1 MSNIAAGGGPTYT
14 ILATLHESDKTII
27 YRAMRE
33 NGAERVVLKVL
44 RADFP
49 SLEQVA
55 VLRREYRLTSNA
67 RGEGVVTA
75 YGLERFHATFALV
88 LSEVNGIPLSE
99 APKTFD
105 LARTLHIGRRLA
117 GTLGRIHERRII
129 HKNINPTNIIWNPQS
144 GAVTLIDFG
153 IATDL
158 SKEEQVLLNPNGL
171 EGLLPYISP
180 EQTGRMNRTIDY
192 RTDLYSLGVTLYELL
207 TGRTPFVS
215 HDPMELL
222 HGHIA
227 VVPTPPYELE
237 PRVPRIV
244 SAIVERLLAKRA
256 EDRYQNAF
264 SLEADLAQCLRML
277 QQQGTIEAFPIG
289 RGDVSDVLQ
298 ISQKL
303 YGRDKEIATLLSA
316 FERAASGG
324 KEMLLVGGYSGIGKS
339 ALVHEVHKP
348 IVERRGYFISGK
360 FDQFNRATPYASLIQ
375 AVQELVRQILTETAE
390 GLARWRREILDAVGP
405 NAQVI
410 IDVIQEVE
418 LVVGKALPVPELSPR
433 ETENRFHL
441 TFERFLR
448 SLAAES
454 HPLVCFLDDLQWADL
469 PSLKLF
475 ERLITNPETAHL
487 FLIGAYRDN
496 ETPPGHPLLVTIEA
510 LRSTGITVPTLV
522 LGPLGMGECIE
533 LIQDTLR
540 CSAEDARPLAKACLH
555 KTGGNPFFLSQFLL
569 SLQSSGQLRFD
580 VKAGHWRWDI
590 AQILKMDITDN
601 VVDLMASKIR
611 NLPEMA
617 QRALRLAACIGN
629 TFELKTLALISE
641 KTPLD
646 IARDLWPGLYEGLIV
661 PMGETSRLIYDEAD
675 SRKLLQSGSSA
686 AVEMVESPPM
696 SVEAERAFNRFL
708 HDRVQQAAYLLTPTE
723 QRSALH
729 LQIGKLLLTGRA
741 EPDFEERLF
750 AVVNH
755 LNMGVDLIGDQNFR
769 DELAAL
775 NLAAGRKAKLSAA
788 YSSALEHMKRGID
801 LLGTQGWER
810 QRETALGLYLGAAET
825 SYLSKNFNE
834 IDAYANP
841 VLVHAGDILNRVKIA
856 ELKIQVYNAQN
867 KLGEAVKTALQI
879 LKQLGI
885 EFPEAPTRDDL
896 GAAIQEIDSM
906 LEDRTIQSLIELPPM
921 RDQELAAG
929 IRILAMTIPTSYLY
943 DPALFPLIAAR
954 QVALSMAHGNTGPSA
969 SGYASWGIILGGA
982 LGRIEDGYAFGKLAL
997 RVLDHYNAK
1006 EYQART
1012 EYIVYCFIAHT
1023 CEHVRTC
1030 AHAFKEV
1037 YRTAIDTGDLDFAG
1051 YSLVT
1056 QATQF
1061 FLSGTELGEL
1071 EKMLASSL
1079 QALVTLRHEPAL
1091 NYTKA
1096 IRQVVHNLHGWSADP
1111 CILMGEAYNE
1121 SETLEFHRKAND
1133 AYALGS
1139 AYLWKLMLCYL
1150 FERYAEAE
1158 ENAEKARAYVGGL
1171 VGQYQAT
1178 LFFLY
1183 DALLRLALYANLAPE
1198 DQERALAQVEETV
1211 RKFEILAKFAPT
1223 NHAHKYWMLVAEQNR
1238 VLGEHQKA
1246 REAYY
1251 KAAELARA
1259 HDCRNDEALAI
1270 ELFARFALARG
1281 EDEVA
1286 QLFMTKA
1293 RYLYEMWGAVAKVLD
1308 LDRRY
1313 SSILSARRWGPQ
1325 SERGGVE
1332 TPAKALKGAP
1342 EALDLGSVLKA
1353 SQAISG
1359 EVVLPALLKS
1369 MMHIVLENA
1378 GARRGFLILDGEEP
1392 LVVAATHDA
1401 GTTKIVLNY
1410 TPFEQRED
1418 LSSAIVRYVQRTHMP
1433 VVLGDATAETGP
1445 FQTDP
1450 YVVLRHPKS
1459 ILCQAILRQKKL
1471 IGILYLENDL
1481 APNVFTPERCR
1492 VLDLLSAQA
1501 AISIENARLYETLD
1515 NRVKE
1520 RTRELSEALSHL
1532 RETQERL
1539 VMQEKLASLGMI
1551 TSGIAHEIKNPL
1563 NFINNFSNISMGL
1576 ADELND
1582 AVGQFRDKLAED
1594 EVTNIEELTGYL
1606 KDTAGKIHQHG
1617 KRADAIV
1624 KAMLAHSRGGSG
1636 ERELTDINE
1645 LVQEHVQLAYQ
1656 GFRMNHVGFSL
1667 SLKTSFATG
1676 LPKLLIASEEV
1687 GRVFQNLAGNACY
1700 SMAEKQK
1707 KLGSAY
1713 APELSIGT
1721 RDTGRSIEIRI
1732 RDNGNGMPAAVQE
1745 KIFTPFYTTKPP
1757 GEGTGLGLSISHSII
1772 ARGHGGTL
1780 EFRSEEGSFCEF
1792 IITLPKES
1800 PIVVKK

>member
-1 MSNIAAGGGPTYT
+1 MSDMAAGVGPSYT
-14 ILATLHESDKTII
+14 ILAVLHEGDKTII
-27 YRAMRE
+27 YRAIRE
-33 NGAERVVLKVL
+33 NSAERVVLKVL

-55 VLRREYRLTSNA
+55 ILRREYRLTSNA
-67 RGEGVVTA
+67 QTEGVVIA
-75 YGLERFHATFALV
+75 HGLERFHSSFALV
-88 LSEVNGIPLSE
+88 LSDVEGIPLST

-105 LARTLHIGRRLA
+105 LARALDIGRRLS
-117 GTLGRIHERRII
+117 GVLGRIHERRII
-129 HKNINPTNIIWNPQS
+129 HKNVNPTNIMWNPQS

-158 SKEEQVLLNPNGL
+158 SKEEQVLLNPN
-171 EGLLPYISP
+171 EIAGLLPYISP

-215 HDPMELL
+215 DDPMELL

-227 VVPTPPYELE
+227 VVPTPPHELE
-237 PRVPRIV
+237 PRVPPTV
-244 SAIVERLLAKRA
+244 SAIVARLLAKRA

-264 SLEADLAQCLRML
+264 SLEADLVQCLQML
-277 QQQGTIEAFPIG
+277 KQHGTIEEFPIG

-298 ISQKL
+298 VSQQL
-303 YGRDKEIATLLSA
+303 YGRDKEISALLSA

-324 KEMLLVGGYSGIGKS
+324 KEIMMVGGYSGIGKS

-360 FDQFNRATPYASLIQ
+360 FDQFNRSTPYASLIQ
-375 AVQELVRQILTETAE
+375 AVEELVRQILTETAD
-390 GLARWRREILDAVGP
+390 GLARWRGEILEAVGP

-418 LVVGKALPVPELSPR
+418 LVVGKALPVPILSPR

-454 HPLVCFLDDLQWADL
+454 HPLVLFLDDLQWADL
-469 PSLKLF
+469 PSLKLI
-475 ERLITNPETAHL
+475 ERLITSPETAHL
-487 FLIGAYRDN
+487 FLIGSYRDN
-496 ETPPGHPLLVTIEA
+496 ETPPGHPLLVTIESLTSA
-510 LRSTGITVPTLV
+510 GIVVPTLV
-522 LGPLGMGECIE
+522 LGPLGLGECIE
-533 LIQDTLR
+533 LIRDTLR
-540 CSAEDARPLAKACLH
+540 CSAEDAMPLAKACLH

-580 VKAGHWRWDI
+580 VQAGRWRWDI
-590 AQILKMDITDN
+590 ARILKMDITDN

-611 NLPEMA
+611 GLPEMA

-661 PMGETSRLIYDEAD
+661 PMGETSKLMYDEAD
-675 SRKLLQSGSSA
+675 SRKLVQSSA
-686 AVEMVESPPM
+686 AAVVEMVESPPM
-696 SVEAERAFNRFL
+696 SVESERAFNRFL
-708 HDRVQQAAYLLTPTE
+708 HDRVQQAAYLLTPAD

-729 LQIGKLLLTGRA
+729 LQIGKLLLKGKL

-755 LNMGVDLIGDQNFR
+755 LNMGVEQIEDQGFR

-775 NLAAGRKAKLSAA
+775 NLAAGRKAKASAA
-788 YSSALEHMKRGID
+788 YSAALEHMKQGID
-801 LLGTQGWER
+801 LLGSQGWER
-810 QRETALGLYLGAAET
+810 QRETALGLHLGAAET
-825 SYLSKNFNE
+825 SYLSKNFDDV
-834 IDAYANP
+834 DAYANP
-841 VLVHAGDILNRVKIA
+841 VLDHAGDILNRVKIA
-856 ELKIQVYNAQN
+856 ELKIQAFNAQN
-867 KLGEAVKTALQI
+867 KLGEAVKTALSI
-879 LKQLGI
+879 LKQLGV
-885 EFPEAPTRDDL
+885 EFPETPTRDDL
-896 GAAIQEIDSM
+896 GAAIQEVDSM
-906 LEDRTIQSLIELPPM
+906 LGNRSIQSLIELPPM
-921 RDQELAAG
+921 SNQELAAG
-929 IRILAMTIPTSYLY
+929 MRILAMTIPTSYLY
-943 DPALFPLIAAR
+943 DPALFALMAAR
-954 QVALSMAHGNTGPSA
+954 QVALSMAHGNTGPAA

-1023 CEHVRTC
+1023 CEHVRAC
-1030 AHAFKEV
+1030 AHAFKDV

-1061 FLSGTELGEL
+1061 FLSGTELCEL
-1071 EKMLASSL
+1071 EKMLAGSL
-1079 QALVTLRHEPAL
+1079 QALVMLRHEPAL

-1111 CILMGEAYNE
+1111 CLLEGEAYNE

-1133 AYALGS
+1133 TYGLGS

-1158 ENAEKARAYVGGL
+1158 ENAQKARTYVDGL

-1178 LFFLY
+1178 LFYLY
-1183 DALLRLALYANLAPE
+1183 DALLRLALYPQLSPK
-1198 DQERALAQVEETV
+1198 DQERALAQVQETV
-1211 RKFEILAKFAPT
+1211 HKFEMFAKFAPA
-1223 NHAHKYWMLVAEQNR
+1223 NHAHKYWMLVAEQSR
-1238 VLGEHQKA
+1238 VLGDHQKA
-1246 REAYY
+1246 REGYY

-1259 HDCRNDEALAI
+1259 HDCRNDEALAT
-1270 ELFARFALARG
+1270 ELFARFAMNRG
-1281 EDEVA
+1281 EEEVA
-1286 QLFMTKA
+1286 QLFMAKA
-1293 RYLYEMWGAVAKVLD
+1293 RYLYEIWGAAAKVLD

-1313 SSILSARRWGPQ
+1313 SAILSARRWGPP
-1325 SERGGVE
+1325 SERAGAE
-1332 TPAKALKGAP
+1332 SPAKGLKGAP

-1369 MMHIVLENA
+1369 LMHIVLENA

-1401 GTTKIVLNY
+1401 GNTEIVL
-1410 TPFEQRED
+1410 THAPFEQQVG

-1433 VVLGDATAETGP
+1433 VVLGDATHETGP

-1450 YVVLRHPKS
+1450 YVVLGRPKS
-1459 ILCQAILRQKKL
+1459 VLCQAILRQKKL

-1481 APNVFTPERCR
+1481 APNVFTPERCK

-1501 AISIENARLYETLD
+1501 AISIENARLYATLD

-1520 RTRELSEALSHL
+1520 RTRELSEALAHL

-1539 VMQEKLASLGMI
+1539 IMQEKLASLGMI

-1576 ADELND
+1576 TDELNE
-1582 AVGQFRDKLAED
+1582 AVGQFRDRLADD
-1594 EVTNIEELTGYL
+1594 EMANLEELTGYL

-1636 ERELTDINE
+1636 ERQLTDVNE

-1656 GFRMNHVGFSL
+1656 GYRMNHTGFSL
-1667 SLKTSFATG
+1667 SLKTNFAAG
-1676 LPKLLIASEEV
+1676 LPKLLIASEEI

-1700 SMAEKQK
+1700 SMNEKQK
-1707 KLGSAY
+1707 KLGKAY
-1713 APELSIGT
+1713 TPELSIGT
-1721 RDTGRSIEIRI
+1721 RDLGRSIEIRI
-1732 RDNGNGMPAAVQE
+1732 RDNGNGMPASVQE
-1745 KIFTPFYTTKPP
+1745 KIFTPFHTTKPP

-1772 ARGHGGTL
+1772 TRGHGGTL
-1780 EFRSEEGSFCEF
+1780 EFQSEEGSFCEF

-1800 PIVVKK
+1800 PTLAKK